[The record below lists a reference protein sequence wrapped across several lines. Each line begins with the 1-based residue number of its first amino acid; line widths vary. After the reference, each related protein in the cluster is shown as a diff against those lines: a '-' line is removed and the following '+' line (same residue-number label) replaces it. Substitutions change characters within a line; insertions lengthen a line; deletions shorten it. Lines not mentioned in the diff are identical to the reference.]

1 MKSPEQT
8 APIKA
13 TMPLTISSSLIPLA
27 KFERT
32 SAASC
37 PRRGAGANESAC
49 ATFPCRTRVAICPAC
64 LASAGLD
71 DSPAVRLLWNDE
83 AKIVPNAAMATAKPI

>member
-1 MKSPEQT
+1 
-8 APIKA
+8 
-13 TMPLTISSSLIPLA
+13 
-27 KFERT
+27 
-32 SAASC
+32 
-37 PRRGAGANESAC
+37 
-49 ATFPCRTRVAICPAC
+49 